1 MKNVYGFL
9 FLHLL
14 GAWKMDEKW
23 GKIKNP
29 STNMQVDR
37 VQL

>member
-1 MKNVYGFL
+1 MKKVNGFL

-23 GKIKNP
+23 GKKKTHPPIC
-29 STNMQVDR
+29 R
-37 VQL
+37 